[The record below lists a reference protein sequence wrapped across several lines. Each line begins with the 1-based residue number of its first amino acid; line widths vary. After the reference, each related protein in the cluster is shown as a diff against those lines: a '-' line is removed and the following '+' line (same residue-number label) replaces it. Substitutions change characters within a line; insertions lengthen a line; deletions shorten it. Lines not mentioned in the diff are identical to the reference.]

1 MTDNPNNHP
10 QAQNPLPESSS
21 GQVDRA
27 APEENPTPYLITG
40 LGNPG
45 RAYRLNRH
53 NVGFMVLDRLAD
65 HLGVSFTRKQ
75 GKALVT
81 DARSRGVQLILV
93 KPQTYMN
100 ESGQAASAMIRF
112 YKIPLENFLVIH
124 DDLDLP
130 MGTLRMRP
138 GGGAGGQRGLRSIIN
153 QLGTPEFPRLRVG
166 IGRPPGRMDPAAY
179 VLQNYSGAELE
190 SLPIVLDHS
199 VEAVLTYIHEGIQ
212 AAMTRHNSD
221 VLAP

>member
-1 MTDNPNNHP
+1 
-10 QAQNPLPESSS
+10 
-21 GQVDRA
+21 
-27 APEENPTPYLITG
+27 
-40 LGNPG
+40 
-45 RAYRLNRH
+45 
-53 NVGFMVLDRLAD
+53 
-65 HLGVSFTRKQ
+65 
-75 GKALVT
+75 
-81 DARSRGVQLILV
+81 
-93 KPQTYMN
+93 MN

-153 QLGTPEFPRLRVG
+153 QLGTPDFPRLRVG

-179 VLQNYSGAELE
+179 VLQNYSGDELE
-190 SLPIVLDHS
+190 ALPIVLDHS

-221 VLAP
+221 VLSP